1 MTQTTNV
8 LTSRSMAR
16 IQYIHPFDPGA
27 PSALVLAPTLA
38 IDVIVDRYN
47 KTRWMSLVPALLG
60 LGVPHGLWAAWG
72 DFMACLGRLGA
83 CWAAAV
89 HLDLVFKNPQ
99 EYISNMFQHIQ
110 RRI

>member
-8 LTSRSMAR
+8 LTSRSMAH

-38 IDVIVDRYN
+38 IDVIVDQHN

-60 LGVPHGLWAAWG
+60 LGVAHGLLAAWG
-72 DFMACLGRLGA
+72 DAMACLGLLGRCCA
-83 CWAAAV
+83 SG
-89 HLDLVFKNPQ
+89 LSF
-99 EYISNMFQHIQ
+99 
-110 RRI
+110 